1 MSSDHARTTASISQ
15 GSTGELN
22 GGPSF
27 KLDIGIGGK
36 IVPHASI
43 RVRGV
48 VSALRTTPLVHVDLM
63 VFEAQAPQQSGWKQN
78 LGVPVFAKPM
88 SEAHLNST
96 AQRGGT
102 LNIIS
107 NIVIPKP
114 GLYRVVL
121 SARTPNAPEN
131 KQGIAISNTVY
142 RELSLQVD
150 SAQGRVLR

>member
-1 MSSDHARTTASISQ
+1 MQGRMLSLSLPLLSAALWSCGGDPMSSDHARTTASISQ

-88 SEAHLNST
+88 SEA
-96 AQRGGT
+96 
-102 LNIIS
+102 
-107 NIVIPKP
+107 
-114 GLYRVVL
+114 
-121 SARTPNAPEN
+121 
-131 KQGIAISNTVY
+131 
-142 RELSLQVD
+142 
-150 SAQGRVLR
+150 